1 MNKEVEKYFEEII
14 TICHKNNNLSST
26 EERELLFK
34 TVHRIRTDKEIV
46 SKGVILIQS
55 SVKAQSAK
63 DINNFLQII
72 ILELIAEVIK
82 ARRQLEEKTSAAK
95 VSEISDSDNKVLYYI
110 SGYIIKYLEKKHSK
124 QKNKQLRDRS
134 LKTVSALTNSSGAVS
149 FTDKFSVWY
158 DKKNRGGLKMPCEDF
173 FCMIRE
179 FERVVRENQYTE
191 HNIASKEEIKG
202 KVLEAFMIQHY
213 ADKLFYSEFSS
224 EEDVSD
230 MCFLEDCLEIFL
242 TIRGFAM
249 ARAIQRTI
257 SRGKIFDK
265 SAPSKSLKG
274 SLKSISAD
282 QLSRN

>member
-63 DINNFLQII
+63 DINNFLQITSI
-72 ILELIAEVIK
+72 ILEVIAEVIK

-110 SGYIIKYLEKKHSK
+110 SGYIIKYLEKK

-149 FTDKFSVWY
+149 FTDKFSVW
-158 DKKNRGGLKMPCEDF
+158 L
-173 FCMIRE
+173 
-179 FERVVRENQYTE
+179 
-191 HNIASKEEIKG
+191 IKRIEVDSRSHV
-202 KVLEAFMIQHY
+202 KT
-213 ADKLFYSEFSS
+213 S
-224 EEDVSD
+224 
-230 MCFLEDCLEIFL
+230 
-242 TIRGFAM
+242 FA
-249 ARAIQRTI
+249 
-257 SRGKIFDK
+257 
-265 SAPSKSLKG
+265 
-274 SLKSISAD
+274 
-282 QLSRN
+282 

>member
-95 VSEISDSDNKVLYYI
+95 LSEISDSDNKVLYYI
-110 SGYIIKYLEKKHSK
+110 SGYIIKYLEKNT
-124 QKNKQLRDRS
+124 Q
-134 LKTVSALTNSSGAVS
+134 
-149 FTDKFSVWY
+149 
-158 DKKNRGGLKMPCEDF
+158 NR
-173 FCMIRE
+173 
-179 FERVVRENQYTE
+179 
-191 HNIASKEEIKG
+191 
-202 KVLEAFMIQHY
+202 
-213 ADKLFYSEFSS
+213 
-224 EEDVSD
+224 
-230 MCFLEDCLEIFL
+230 
-242 TIRGFAM
+242 
-249 ARAIQRTI
+249 
-257 SRGKIFDK
+257 KI
-265 SAPSKSLKG
+265 
-274 SLKSISAD
+274 
-282 QLSRN
+282 NN